1 MSRYIRNIEK
11 LLRILEHA
19 TGSGNR
25 PSDFCVFDVD
35 DSLRIRQLIGEGL
48 VAFFARLN
56 GLPIPGPQPIPVDV
70 PRSKK
75 RNRRLA

>member
-1 MSRYIRNIEK
+1 MARHIRNIRK
-11 LLRILEHA
+11 LLQILEHE
-19 TGSGNR
+19 GGYGNGPR
-25 PSDFCVFDVD
+25 SFHAFGMG

-56 GLPIPGPQPIPVDV
+56 GLPIPSSQPIPSDV

-75 RNRRLA
+75 RNRRLS